1 MPVRPNTM
9 RIGRLMGGVIL
20 AEIFS
25 MTAFSTF
32 AVTLVDFTRIWQL
45 DSAQAGWISGA
56 YFAGYVAAVPLL
68 VGLTDRFDARRIY
81 CLASLLG
88 IAGGVGF
95 ALLADGQAS
104 AMLFRAVA
112 GASLAGT
119 YMPGLR
125 IITERLTGPARLRAV
140 PYYTA
145 SFGIGVSLSFLFSG
159 WLAQILHWRWVFAVS
174 GLSSALAVLLV
185 AIGTAGIPS
194 NVESPAPG
202 PRRHPLDLR
211 PVFRNREALAYILAY
226 GGHCWELFAL
236 RSWLPA
242 YLLFAWHH
250 AQSGLAGTAP
260 SRWSM
265 AIVLIG
271 VPASI
276 IGAEVASQ
284 RGRVRLI
291 RWICLFTCI
300 FGVVAGLMG
309 NLSFA
314 AAVTAL
320 FAYNFLITADSGALT
335 TGAVA
340 AARPGE
346 QGATLAVHSIVGF
359 LGGGIGPVIVG
370 WGLDMGGSITHG
382 RAWLVA
388 FLVMIAGSAFAFLAI
403 SGRSGPKKAD
413 SSSP

>member
-1 MPVRPNTM
+1 MW
-9 RIGRLMGGVIL
+9 RLMGGVML

-25 MTAFSTF
+25 MAGFSTF

-68 VGLTDRFDARRIY
+68 VGLTDRIDARRIY
-81 CLASLLG
+81 YIASLLG
-88 IAGGVGF
+88 IGGGMGF
-95 ALLADGQAS
+95 ALLADGQTG
-104 AMLFRAVA
+104 AMLFRAMA

-125 IITERLTGPARLRAV
+125 ILTERLAGPGRLRVV

-145 SFGIGVSLSFLFSG
+145 SFGIGVSLSFLVSG
-159 WLAQILHWRWVFAVS
+159 WLAQLLDWHGVFAVS
-174 GLSSALAVLLV
+174 GLSSAAAIVLV

-194 NVESPAPG
+194 ASEIPAVG

-211 PVFRNREALAYILAY
+211 PAFRNREALTYILAY
-226 GGHCWELFAL
+226 CGHCWELFAL
-236 RSWLPA
+236 RAWLPA
-242 YLLFAWHH
+242 YLLFAWQQS
-250 AQSGLAGTAP
+250 QSGSPGTAP

-265 AIVLIG
+265 LIVLIG

-284 RGRVRLI
+284 HGRVRLI
-291 RWICLFTCI
+291 RWICLSSCALGI
-300 FGVVAGLMG
+300 VVALTG

-314 AAVTAL
+314 AAVATL
-320 FAYNFLITADSGALT
+320 FAYNFLVTADSGALT
-335 TGAVA
+335 TGALA
-340 AARPGE
+340 AARPQE
-346 QGATLAVHSIVGF
+346 QGATLAVHSIFGF

-370 WGLDMGGSITHG
+370 WGLDLGGGITRG
-382 RAWLVA
+382 KAWMAA
-388 FLVMIAGSAFAFLAI
+388 FALMVAGSALAALAI
-403 SGRSGPKKAD
+403 SYG
-413 SSSP
+413 SSEARRKERT